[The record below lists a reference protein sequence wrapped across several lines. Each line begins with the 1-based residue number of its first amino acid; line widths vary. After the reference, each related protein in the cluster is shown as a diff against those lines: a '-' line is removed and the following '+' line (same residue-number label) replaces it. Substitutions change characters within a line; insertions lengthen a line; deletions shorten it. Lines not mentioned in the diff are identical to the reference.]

1 MFQDTRPAA
10 LDSRGGSDPWVD
22 FRVTAPAERL
32 RLLRELRDG
41 SAPVLLN
48 AADGSLLGS
57 TLWSIDD
64 DQQRLNL
71 SVDGGAPQLA
81 RLVDADDVVAVAYL
95 DSVKLQFD
103 LHGLVLVRSARSSA
117 LQAALPQAIYRFQR
131 RHAYRVRPHE
141 RLAPAAHFR
150 HPALPDMALALRLLD
165 VSIGGCALW
174 LPHDVPP
181 LQAGTRLGEIQLT
194 LDADTRFVAAVT
206 LQHVSA
212 LGTADNGVRLGCE
225 WQQLPGPA
233 ERVLQRWI
241 DRTQQRRR
249 LLALD

>member
-1 MFQDTRPAA
+1 MFQDTRPAE
-10 LDSRGGSDPWVD
+10 LDARGATDPWAA

-32 RLLRELRDG
+32 RLLREMRDA

-57 TLWSIDD
+57 TLWSIDEAR
-64 DQQRLNL
+64 QRLNL
-71 SVDGGAPQLA
+71 SVDAGSPQLA
-81 RLVDADDVVAVAYL
+81 RLIDADEVVAVAYL
-95 DSVKLQFD
+95 RSVKLQFD
-103 LHGLVLVRSARSSA
+103 LHGLVLVRGAQSSA
-117 LQAALPQAIYRFQR
+117 LQAGLPQEIYRFQR
-131 RHAYRVRPHE
+131 RQAYRVRPQE
-141 RLAPAAHFR
+141 RHAPAAHFR
-150 HPALPDMALALRLLD
+150 HPALPDMALALRVLD

-181 LQAGTRLGEIQLT
+181 LQAGTRLGEIKLA
-194 LDADTRFVAAVT
+194 LDADTRFVAAVA

-212 LGTADNGVRLGCE
+212 LGPSEGGVRLGCE
-225 WQQLPGPA
+225 WQQLPAAA